1 MWGCEDDDDHC
12 RRSARPDLGNQAPNE
27 EPLRRAA
34 GVFVEFAKRIAIA
47 RGILKPVHMTRVLQ
61 SHLKGL
67 RKPASNNLSA
77 LSEDI

>member
-1 MWGCEDDDDHC
+1 M
-12 RRSARPDLGNQAPNE
+12 
-27 EPLRRAA
+27 
-34 GVFVEFAKRIAIA
+34 FVEFAKRIGIA

-77 LSEDI
+77 LCENIERTVEDQYRSCVARRALERFWAFL

>member
-1 MWGCEDDDDHC
+1 M
-12 RRSARPDLGNQAPNE
+12 
-27 EPLRRAA
+27 
-34 GVFVEFAKRIAIA
+34 FVEFAKRIGIA

-77 LSEDI
+77 LSEDIERTEEDQYRSFVARRALERFWAFL